1 MYPSPLPLRT
11 STAPQTSFRE
21 LERLG
26 LGFELFGEAIVFPPP
41 SESLF
46 PFRLESLFPGKGDGF
61 DREIER
67 KRERGRRRR
76 GWVGEPHCTVILHD
90 HAGLC
95 TNIRRQNTFCM
106 KRTHSTHREHILYTE
121 NTFYIKR
128 THYMTL
134 YQLRLSGEADTR
146 TTQQRKFK
154 EGAAGSPWPLRWA
167 RLPVPCTGRGA
178 PRAQG

>member
-1 MYPSPLPLRT
+1 VSSPQVVTFRNFSSDTSSAPFLHDEIASYPSPLPLRT

-26 LGFELFGEAIVFPPP
+26 LGFVLFGEAIVFPPP

-76 GWVGEPHCTVILHD
+76 GRERERERPD
-90 HAGLC
+90 
-95 TNIRRQNTFCM
+95 RRRKRYTYYIYIYVCM
-106 KRTHSTHREHILYTE
+106 YVHVCI
-121 NTFYIKR
+121 
-128 THYMTL
+128 
-134 YQLRLSGEADTR
+134 
-146 TTQQRKFK
+146 
-154 EGAAGSPWPLRWA
+154 
-167 RLPVPCTGRGA
+167 
-178 PRAQG
+178 